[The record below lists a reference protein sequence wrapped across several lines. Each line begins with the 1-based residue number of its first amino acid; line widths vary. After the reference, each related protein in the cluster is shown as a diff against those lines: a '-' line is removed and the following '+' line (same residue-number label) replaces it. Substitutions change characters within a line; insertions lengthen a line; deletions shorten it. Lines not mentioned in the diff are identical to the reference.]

1 MRTVVQTF
9 RAHEAPVGD
18 FSVLRALPQAT
29 RRHVGPFVFL
39 DHFGPVTAKQGPGI
53 PAHPHAGIEVITY
66 LFEGEQVHRDS
77 LGNESRVGAGGAQWI
92 TAGRGV
98 IHAEKPEAGAV
109 IHGVQIWSSLPIAL
123 KHVEPRYQAVQASD
137 VPTLSIGAAAIRLL
151 AGELNGTAGPIIL
164 SQPALLFHV
173 KTTAETTIPVPP
185 DFEFGVYHLTGQIDI
200 LSRGESVAF
209 PVGEFILLGGEPAEE
224 PLLFGGSFVM
234 DTPEHLQQ
242 AQADFYA
249 GRMGT
254 LDGVPY

>member
-18 FSVLRALPQAT
+18 FSVLRALPQAK

-39 DHFGPVTAKQGPGI
+39 DHFGPILVKEGPGI

-92 TAGRGV
+92 TAGRGI
-98 IHAEKPEAGAV
+98 IHAEKPDVGQR
-109 IHGVQIWSSLPIAL
+109 IHGVQIWTSLPVAK
-123 KHVEPRYQAVQASD
+123 KHIEPNYQGVQAAD
-137 VPTLSIGAAAIRLL
+137 VPAFTIGAAAFRVL
-151 AGELNGTAGPIIL
+151 AGDFNGAIGPITL
-164 SQPALLFHV
+164 AQPALLLHI
-173 KTTAETTIPVPP
+173 KAAAETTFPVPP
-185 DFEFGVYHLTGQIDI
+185 EMELGVYSLTGQIDI
-200 LSRGESVAF
+200 LSTGENVTLPA
-209 PVGEFILLGGEPAEE
+209 GDYILLGGEPAEE
-224 PLLFGGSFVM
+224 PLLFGGPFVM
-234 DTPEHLQQ
+234 DTPENLQR
-242 AQADFYA
+242 AQRDYYS